1 MTGGW
6 MALLTVVACGEASQV
21 QPDNVAGDKQSAVR
35 SPRPPRPEVHWTR
48 ERIVGLA
55 APEIAPRD
63 VQLLIPTGVAPP
75 EGGWPFLLVM
85 DGQSAFEPTFAVD
98 THLMALVHEGL
109 VEPCVVIA
117 VPSVA
122 RSREF
127 TPTDHPTNV
136 RRFAAYL
143 VDVVLPAVALRVPL
157 RDAGAILGFSYG
169 GLAAVWAGL
178 LFPQRFAQV
187 FAHSPS
193 LWFDEQAVLR
203 AVQDAP
209 RLPGRWWVD
218 VGGAESDARAAVPPM
233 VSDAR
238 ALRDVLI
245 DRGFELGGDLGYHEA
260 PGRPHAA
267 QQVGGRMRRALR
279 FGFGPRCP
287 AAHLDVSLT
296 QGRFI
301 PGYRGTLTVDA
312 RCPDGQSWTLPNR
325 DVSFWVQSVEAR
337 LAGDGVWTRAFRGHA
352 MVTARYRGLA
362 RSVEFRRPP

>member
-1 MTGGW
+1 M
-6 MALLTVVACGEASQV
+6 
-21 QPDNVAGDKQSAVR
+21 QPDNAAGDKQSAVR

-193 LWFDEQAVLR
+193 LWFDERAVLR

-218 VGGAESDARAAVPPM
+218 VGGAESDVRAAVPPM

-287 AAHLDVSLT
+287 GLPWHADR
-296 QGRFI
+296 GR
-301 PGYRGTLTVDA
+301 
-312 RCPDGQSWTLPNR
+312 TLPR
-325 DVSFWVQSVEAR
+325 RTELDAAEPRRELLGSVGGGAARWRRCVDPRVSRPRHGHRAPR
-337 LAGDGVWTRAFRGHA
+337 ARAFGRVPPPAVAGQRPG
-352 MVTARYRGLA
+352 VTPLGCAPEA
-362 RSVEFRRPP
+362 SPFR

>member
-1 MTGGW
+1 M
-6 MALLTVVACGEASQV
+6 
-21 QPDNVAGDKQSAVR
+21 
-35 SPRPPRPEVHWTR
+35 
-48 ERIVGLA
+48 
-55 APEIAPRD
+55 
-63 VQLLIPTGVAPP
+63 
-75 EGGWPFLLVM
+75 
-85 DGQSAFEPTFAVD
+85 
-98 THLMALVHEGL
+98 
-109 VEPCVVIA
+109 VIA

-122 RSREF
+122 RSQEF

-136 RRFAAYL
+136 RGFSAYL

-193 LWFDEQAVLR
+193 LWFDERAVLR

-218 VGGAESDARAAVPPM
+218 VGGAESDVRAAVPPM

-245 DRGFELGGDLGYHEA
+245 DRGFELGGALGYHEA

-267 QQVGGRMRRALR
+267 QQVGRRMRRALR
-279 FGFGPRCP
+279 FSFGPRCT
-287 AAHLDVSLT
+287 AALLDVSLT

-325 DVSFWVQSVEAR
+325 DVTFRVQSVQAR

-352 MVTARYRGLA
+352 TVTARYRGLE
-362 RSVEFRRPP
+362 RSVQFRRPP